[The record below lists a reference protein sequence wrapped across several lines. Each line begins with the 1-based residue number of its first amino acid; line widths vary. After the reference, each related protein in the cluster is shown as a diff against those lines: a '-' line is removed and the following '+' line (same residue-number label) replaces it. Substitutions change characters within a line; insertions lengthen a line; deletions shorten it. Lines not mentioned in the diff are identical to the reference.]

1 MGKYWGKSIN
11 KIFLYWLLEKK
22 KEKSKY
28 ELNNFYENNLLLTP
42 LSTILKK
49 KIITPIFFGI
59 I

>member
-28 ELNNFYENNLLLTP
+28 DLNNFYENNLLLTP